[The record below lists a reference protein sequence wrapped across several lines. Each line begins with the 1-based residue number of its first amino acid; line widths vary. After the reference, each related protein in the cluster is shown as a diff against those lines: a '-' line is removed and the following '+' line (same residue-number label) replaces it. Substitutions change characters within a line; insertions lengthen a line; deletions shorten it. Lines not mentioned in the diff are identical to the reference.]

1 MKRLI
6 VIEGFDRC
14 GKDSLLEDLEKNNIF
29 VFKNDLEGLPKYDK
43 EQDDFLEWLDNYI
56 KWQIKT
62 LNNLFKKHETI
73 ILTRFLVSDE
83 VYSKLFNRKR
93 TVVKYLEKLNGN
105 VLIYNYC
112 LLFESYD
119 EYLKRLE
126 MIGEPVQYSEEDFNK
141 INDLY
146 KEQINMRVGKIKYV
160 HATDTKEDI
169 RKDFI
174 NYCDSI

>member
-14 GKDSLLEDLEKNNIF
+14 GKDTLLEDLKKEGFCVLSNELK
-29 VFKNDLEGLPKYDK
+29 GLPQYDK
-43 EQDDFLEWLDNYI
+43 EQGDFLEWLDNYI
-56 KWQIKT
+56 KWQINT

-73 ILTRFLVSDE
+73 VLTRFLVSDE

-93 TVVKYLEKLNGN
+93 TVVKHLEKLNGN

-169 RKDFI
+169 KRDFI
-174 NYCDSI
+174 NYCDNI